1 MDKPWKITES
11 FNPHHHRH
19 SNIQWL
25 GDGSRWSGVVQKKRN
40 TTAPED
46 TRDSRIRRQVF
57 HNGPSW
63 DLARGSLDVS
73 APVLRQLPLTHSMLV
88 LALLGSIPKLISIPS
103 FILVSPCRSKDEL
116 LHLLQQLV
124 LWVYTELEVSIWS
137 GNTFKLLPSFCS
149 CSHEPCA

>member
-1 MDKPWKITES
+1 MILRLAEKTLAVARFGTSCYSAHGRRRWISHGKQPNLLIPITTDTATSSGWEMD
-11 FNPHHHRH
+11 
-19 SNIQWL
+19 Q
-25 GDGSRWSGVVQKKRN
+25 DGQEWFRKKRN

-116 LHLLQQLV
+116 LHLL
-124 LWVYTELEVSIWS
+124 
-137 GNTFKLLPSFCS
+137 
-149 CSHEPCA
+149 